1 MQAKIKDLF
10 ASTTEII
17 ASKLAS
23 LTSLFSSKHLER
35 LLPDGGIGSLS
46 KLISKVWP
54 SSMPGSLNELFD
66 RIMTPCSNENKI
78 SYIESITD
86 DICAW
91 MRCLS
96 IALTQHKLRKY
107 DGWSEFEVYQ

>member
-17 ASKLAS
+17 ASK

-54 SSMPGSLNELFD
+54 SSMPGSLNEFFD
-66 RIMTPCSNENKI
+66 HHDT
-78 SYIESITD
+78 
-86 DICAW
+86 
-91 MRCLS
+91 L
-96 IALTQHKLRKY
+96 Q
-107 DGWSEFEVYQ
+107 